1 MRIGVL
7 VSGTG
12 SNLEAILSAGLPV
25 VVVAA
30 DRPCRGLQIA
40 AERGV
45 ATELVERTSFGT
57 DFDRLGYTKSVVAAL
72 ENHRV
77 DLVVMAGF
85 MTILDPI
92 FIERWD
98 GRVLNSHPA
107 LLPEFKGAHAVAD
120 ALAAGVAVT
129 GCTVHIATAE
139 LDDGP
144 VLARQEV
151 PVESGDTVESLHE
164 RIKVAE
170 RRLYPAT
177 IRALIDRIEHE
188 EQQQG

>member
-30 DRPCRGLQIA
+30 DRRCRGLEIA

-57 DFDRLGYTKSVVAAL
+57 DFDRHGYTKAVVAAL
-72 ENHRV
+72 EAHGV

-92 FIERWD
+92 FIDRWP

-107 LLPEFKGAHAVAD
+107 LLPDFKGAHAVAD
-120 ALAAGVAVT
+120 ALAAGVEVT
-129 GCTVHIATAE
+129 GCTVHVATAR

-144 VLARQEV
+144 ILAQERV
-151 PVESGDTVESLHE
+151 PVEPGDTVESLHE

-177 IRALIDRIEHE
+177 IRALIGRIEHE
-188 EQQQG
+188 EQQQQ